1 VGSGRCAVCVR
12 PQAAAWAAPNEQLV
26 LGSVL
31 YHPKR
36 GKGTVVLIDAYD
48 MRDKPFTIV
57 FENDDERHSCTN
69 AKPPLTHKRTHAR
82 TRRPFREPSGLPAH
96 CSVVRRGHR
105 ASVRD
110 SVGTL
115 HCGRRRR

>member
-1 VGSGRCAVCVR
+1 MCVR
-12 PQAAAWAAPNEQLV
+12 PQAAAAAPNEQLV

-57 FENDDERHSCTN
+57 FEDGDERHSCTN
-69 AKPPLTHKRTHAR
+69 AKPPRTHARTHAR
-82 TRRPFREPSGLPAH
+82 TRRPFREPSGLRAH

-105 ASVRD
+105 ASVHD
-110 SVGTL
+110 
-115 HCGRRRR
+115 

>member
-1 VGSGRCAVCVR
+1 MGSGRCALCVR
-12 PQAAAWAAPNEQLV
+12 PQAAAAAPNEQLV

-57 FENDDERHSCTN
+57 FEDGDERHSCTN
-69 AKPPLTHKRTHAR
+69 AKPQLTHAR
-82 TRRPFREPSGLPAH
+82 THALAARSANPPD
-96 CSVVRRGHR
+96 CVRT
-105 ASVRD
+105 AQW
-110 SVGTL
+110 
-115 HCGRRRR
+115 